1 MEALIGFFML
11 IALWL
16 SILEMRLRRAENKN
30 RINKVL
36 NKMTREEFDELKQ
49 QYGKEKTNKEG

>member
-1 MEALIGFFML
+1 MEALIGFFLLM
-11 IALWL
+11 ALWL